1 MRSININ
8 VYDTYILTPWNIYN
22 VVFKDTR
29 KKWEYPASLI
39 GKVIHQI
46 SYKERFL
53 VMDKKPPAAAPY
65 IANKGSPTTPIAID
79 CINPGNPL
87 AFAHTNPTI
96 YHTGI

>member
-1 MRSININ
+1 MEH
-8 VYDTYILTPWNIYN
+8 IYN
-22 VVFKDTR
+22 VVIQLFKDTR
-29 KKWEYPASLI
+29 KKGEYPASLI

-53 VMDKKPPAAAPY
+53 VMDKKPLAAAPY
-65 IANKGSPTTPIAID
+65 IANKGSPTTPIVID

-87 AFAHTNPTI
+87 AFARTNPTI